1 VEQFNKMK
9 NKYGKQET
17 TNRKVGS
24 FFVDK
29 NCAEIRYI
37 QKQMTKGVKK

>member
-1 VEQFNKMK
+1 MK

-37 QKQMTKGVKK
+37 QKQMTKGDQL

>member
-1 VEQFNKMK
+1 MK

-29 NCAEIRYI
+29 NYEFHVHVTDEEQRLFA
-37 QKQMTKGVKK
+37 GGD

>member
-1 VEQFNKMK
+1 MK

-37 QKQMTKGVKK
+37 QKQIGNCETSPQS

>member
-1 VEQFNKMK
+1 MK

-29 NCAEIRYI
+29 NRTEIRYTNDERRPAMKS
-37 QKQMTKGVKK
+37 QP